1 MRKTPTIILGI
12 LLATTTFF
20 TAGCT
25 KDEEEKTDT
34 SSNPTKEGIYLG
46 IVGFNSELYIKDIS
60 LLNSSTVSSFTNFI
74 NDLSAGNGTGLYY
87 ADYTALKKMKE
98 YNKPPKLK
106 NVALVTFTDGLDN
119 VSTAGGQYN
128 PENYNS
134 TTAYREALHNK
145 IANEKIHGINVS
157 AYTIGLKGNDVTDEA
172 VFMETL
178 QKLASNENNVFQ
190 VADMNEAMQR
200 FSQIASDLYSVSKT
214 VSLGVNVPGGYDDGQ
229 LLRFTFDNGS
239 SASESTKYI
248 EATYHRNGN
257 SRTLDNITYH
267 GFAQGATSITASS
280 SQGAYF
286 KFVFDNLTNTDGSL
300 VDQTTINKIL
310 LWKRT
315 STGSWDKE
323 TEFDPSRST
332 DIKEDKSSALI
343 VLVLDCTTSL
353 GSDFS
358 KMKQA
363 GVNFVRTLAASG
375 NNGGSNNGGSNNGG
389 NNGGG
394 NNSGNDNGGNNGG
407 STGSQSLRLVFD
419 GVTTNVFGYMAGAYK
434 PNDDEVLF
442 RHIAAAN
449 WSGNNLTF
457 PYYYCL
463 LSYDETNG
471 WSVETMEYG
480 NNASEI
486 NALTEYFEETT
497 GNWWFYSLLN
507 GSMIDNFDATN
518 LTISYTFHAQMRN
531 AYEYYIL
538 GRSEN
543 QVTMKTLDVYASNIR
558 LTRID

>member
-1 MRKTPTIILGI
+1 MRKTATIILGMLLSTTI
-12 LLATTTFF
+12 LF
-20 TAGCT
+20 TAGCS

-34 SSNPTKEGIYLG
+34 SPNPTTEGIYLG

-375 NNGGSNNGGSNNGG
+375 NNGGSNNGGG
-389 NNGGG
+389 N
-394 NNSGNDNGGNNGG
+394 NGGNNGG

-419 GVTTNVFGYMAGAYK
+419 GVTTNVFGHLKGVYK
-434 PNDDEVLF
+434 IYDDVLM
-442 RHIAAAN
+442 INNLAAAN
-449 WSGNNLTF
+449 WSGDNLTL

-480 NNASEI
+480 NNVSEI
-486 NALTEYFEETT
+486 NALTEYFEEAT
-497 GNWWFYSLLN
+497 GNWFFHSFLN
-507 GSMIDNFDATN
+507 GSSIDNLDATN
-518 LTISYTFHAQMRN
+518 LTISYTFHAQMYN

-538 GRSEN
+538 DRSEN